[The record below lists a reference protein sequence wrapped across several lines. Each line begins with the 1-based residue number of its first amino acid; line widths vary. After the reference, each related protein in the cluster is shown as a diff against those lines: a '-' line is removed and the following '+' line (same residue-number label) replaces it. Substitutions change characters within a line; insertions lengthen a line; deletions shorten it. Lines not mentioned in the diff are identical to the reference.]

1 MKLNW
6 CCKLGTAPNYGEF
19 SCFSILLQVPSKL
32 WRKCVHNLGIS
43 RGEISLKK
51 YEKLYFKDIR
61 ENSVVS
67 SIFQRT
73 GVKVQKKTH
82 KTPHLNYNHIF
93 WPVNYGVISF
103 PWMWYMPIEDLIWYL
118 ALRNNLYIFPSL
130 HWIKIFLTATIT
142 DLSDGWRC
150 SMKVNISSRIKE
162 IGPVLVLLR
171 KVNDH

>member
-1 MKLNW
+1 MVNF
-6 CCKLGTAPNYGEF
+6 PVSQFF
-19 SCFSILLQVPSKL
+19 SKSQANFEESVCIIWEYQEEKFPLKNMRNCILRTSEKIQWFPAFSKGLV
-32 WRKCVHNLGIS
+32 
-43 RGEISLKK
+43 LK
-51 YEKLYFKDIR
+51 Y
-61 ENSVVS
+61 
-67 SIFQRT
+67 
-73 GVKVQKKTH
+73 KKKNH

-118 ALRNNLYIFPSL
+118 ALRNNLYIFHSL

>member
-1 MKLNW
+1 
-6 CCKLGTAPNYGEF
+6 
-19 SCFSILLQVPSKL
+19 
-32 WRKCVHNLGIS
+32 
-43 RGEISLKK
+43 
-51 YEKLYFKDIR
+51 
-61 ENSVVS
+61 
-67 SIFQRT
+67 
-73 GVKVQKKTH
+73 
-82 KTPHLNYNHIF
+82 
-93 WPVNYGVISF
+93 
-103 PWMWYMPIEDLIWYL
+103 MWYMPIEDLIWYL